1 MFNLSIETENAAFEE
16 SPAAE
21 IARILRDV
29 AARLDRYGL
38 PDAEGRP
45 VNDANGNRVGRYTY
59 AAPSVAGGEGILC
72 IVDSSRGIYGPQY
85 FATHYG
91 RDWGL
96 SKYDRRVLESGP
108 DHPEYWETWESVLDS
123 ATMTDSAGNEW
134 RLYADSDIYATC
146 DSLISDSEYLQFFGE
161 SRE

>member
-21 IARILRDV
+21 IARILRGV
-29 AARLDRYGL
+29 AARLESSGL
-38 PDAEGRP
+38 PDSEGRP
-45 VNDANGNRVGRYTY
+45 INDANGNRVGRYTY
-59 AAPSVAGGEGILC
+59 AAPSVAGGEGIRC
-72 IVDSSRGIYGPQY
+72 IVDSSYGIYGPQY

-91 RDWGL
+91 HAWGL
-96 SKYDRRVLESGP
+96 SHDDRGVLKSGP
-108 DHPEYWETWESVLDS
+108 DHSEYWETWESVLDS

-134 RLYADSDIYATC
+134 RLYADSDIFAIC

>member
-1 MFNLSIETENAAFEE
+1 MFNLFIETENAAFEE

-59 AAPSVAGGEGILC
+59 AAPSVAGGEGIRC

-91 RDWGL
+91 EAWGVPADDL
-96 SKYDRRVLESGP
+96 AILKYGP

-134 RLYADSDIYATC
+134 RLYPDSDIFAIC
-146 DSLISDSEYLQFFGE
+146 DSLISDSEYLEFFGE
-161 SRE
+161 SRN